1 MLQPRPNLP
10 ILEAQLTV
18 TVDYRYKAEPSFAPM
33 PTINDLVVV
42 DQNDVDDEKLP
53 ENDVLARG
61 NVIVLTT
68 GFRPD
73 KEMFVVLQSTKLA
86 VYKDESH
93 FMVI

>member
-1 MLQPRPNLP
+1 MLQPQPNLP
-10 ILEAQLTV
+10 ALEARLTV